1 MLAAKQRCMKLVLAS
16 CVSLLLGL
24 GLGWLA
30 FHEAPVVQT
39 IDQPVLQPQ
48 LPPVER
54 VRVVEGAPP
63 VASAPTVAP
72 AAAPSVGA
80 ARPAE
85 VIPLRDEE
93 LDRLRGRVA
102 QLESSLETELKLRRA
117 TEGAPIAAPA
127 NLPERLRDEKQ
138 LVAAFN
144 KAFKEAGFDKA
155 QVSSVDCSEYPC
167 IVFGNGFGEREDMP
181 KLIKTGA
188 MTDYVED
195 QSHSWGFSRD
205 ADPSSRFFAVALT
218 PKGERDEALEKR
230 VDFRVRQMEEVSRPP
245 KAP

>member
-1 MLAAKQRCMKLVLAS
+1 MKLVLAS

-30 FHEAPVVQT
+30 FHETPAVQT
-39 IDQPVLQPQ
+39 IEQQVVQQQPA
-48 LPPVER
+48 VER
-54 VRVVEGAPP
+54 VRVIEGTAPV
-63 VASAPTVAP
+63 VAPAVAPTVAP
-72 AAAPSVGA
+72 VATPNSG
-80 ARPAE
+80 RPAE
-85 VIPLRDEE
+85 VIAQRDEE
-93 LDRLRGRVA
+93 LERLRARVA
-102 QLESSLETELKLRRA
+102 QLESTLESELKLKRA
-117 TEGAPIAAPA
+117 NEGAPISPPA

-167 IVFGNGFGEREDMP
+167 IVFGSGFGERDDMS

-188 MTDYVED
+188 LADYAED
-195 QSHSWGFSRD
+195 QTHTWGFARES
-205 ADPSSRFFAVALT
+205 DPATRFFGVALT
-218 PKGERDEALEKR
+218 PQGERNEALEKR

-245 KAP
+245 KKP